1 MTSASTPQPRIG
13 PRRERRR
20 RAHARRPGRVTRVLV
35 EAPLVLALLLG
46 GVFVVGSAGGYRL
59 LVIASGSMRPTL
71 QVGDLVLSRSTAPS
85 RLRPGD
91 LVTFADPLLGGR
103 SVTHRVVQLARDGD
117 RFAVQTRGDA
127 NQVSEHWTVP
137 ADGRVGLAVQ
147 HVPGP
152 GPWLLWLRRGP
163 APAVGVFALAALLG
177 SVLVRRIWAA
187 R

>member
-1 MTSASTPQPRIG
+1 MTTASTPQPRIG
-13 PRRERRR
+13 PRRERVRR
-20 RAHARRPGRVTRVLV
+20 TQARRSGRVTRALV
-35 EAPLVLALLLG
+35 EAPLVLALLLA

-127 NQVSEHWTVP
+127 NQVSEQWTVP
-137 ADGRVGLAVQ
+137 ADGGSLSYTASGNATLVTAAVPEPATMTLLGLGLGGLA
-147 HVPGP
+147 
-152 GPWLLWLRRGP
+152 LRRR
-163 APAVGVFALAALLG
+163 LRG
-177 SVLVRRIWAA
+177 SV
-187 R
+187 